1 MTIRNRPADRRP
13 GFTLVELLTVVA
25 IISLLIGIL
34 LPSLSRARDQAKRA
48 RTAALLAA
56 VEKGIE
62 MFYVDFNQYPDS
74 REGDDPINDLRNAS
88 KPLAGAHWLA
98 RAMLGYDLDG
108 VDSKGLTLQ
117 RGDLGLA
124 PDPLTTGNLETG
136 QPYGDRRPKYME
148 GEIFARDDDTLK
160 FPTTGGGDFQATKQ
174 LLLVEDSFSSP
185 VLYYKANPR
194 ARYAFCYDGD
204 EEDDPG
210 VYRQK
215 DNQIITGSDT
225 GGKDGW
231 DYAGVGETEAS
242 SRQYHY
248 LKELGLGSK
257 QDEIDTTKQR
267 SFARFFHSENAM
279 RSMDKLKPRNPET
292 FILITA
298 GKDGRFGTQDD
309 VTNFKSGL

>member
-74 REGDDPINDLRNAS
+74 REGDDPIEVTPR
-88 KPLAGAHWLA
+88 PVLAGAHWLA
-98 RAMLGYDLDG
+98 RAMLGHDLDG

-117 RGDLGLA
+117 RGALGL
-124 PDPLTTGNLETG
+124 DPALTEKNLETG
-136 QPYGDRRPKYME
+136 EPYGDRRPKYME
-148 GEIFARDDDTLK
+148 GEIFARDNDTLK
-160 FPTTGGGDFQATKQ
+160 FPTTGGGDFQATEQ

-225 GGKDGW
+225 GGKEGW
-231 DYAGVGETEAS
+231 DYAGVGVTEAGS
-242 SRQYHY
+242 QQYHY

-257 QDEIDTTKQR
+257 QDQIDTNKQR
-267 SFARFFHSENAM
+267 SFARFLHSENAM